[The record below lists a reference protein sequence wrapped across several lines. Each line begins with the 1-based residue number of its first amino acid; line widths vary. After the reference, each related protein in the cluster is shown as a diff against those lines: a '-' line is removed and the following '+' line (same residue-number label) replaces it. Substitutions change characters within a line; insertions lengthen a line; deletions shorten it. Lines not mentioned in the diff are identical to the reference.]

1 MIVGIF
7 EAPLMCSC
15 AGNLMR
21 GQVPLSK
28 DQIVVNIKG
37 DYEPCYW
44 FYLWYLAW
52 IKNTG
57 VRQLNDLN
65 IETVVN
71 AYL

>member
-1 MIVGIF
+1 
-7 EAPLMCSC
+7 
-15 AGNLMR
+15 MR

>member
-15 AGNLMR
+15 AGNLMK

-28 DQIVVNIKG
+28 DRIVVNTKG

-44 FYLWYLAW
+44 FYLRYMAG

-57 VRQLNDLN
+57 VRRLNNLN